1 MADVNESFA
10 LPEETEEA
18 RVARLREKAEQIVA
32 RETDDEL
39 IQRFVAEAR
48 AKRMPSIQEQGSLD
62 AHGFP
67 MDYDR
72 VEIFKGQNKQDQT
85 YVPLGIKGFVLKV
98 PRGEEVII
106 PSCFTEVLEHAVEEM
121 TIRSQGGLVTR
132 PALRFPFTK
141 RGKASRDEYLAYR
154 AEQRRR
160 IETQQAGQ
168 IPA

>member
-1 MADVNESFA
+1 MSLNGSFE

-18 RVARLREKAEQIVA
+18 RVARLREIAAKRVA
-32 RETDDEL
+32 RETDEEL
-39 IQRFVAEAR
+39 IDRFVAEAR
-48 AKRMPSIQEQGSLD
+48 AKRVSSASEPQGSLD

-72 VEIFKGQNKQDQT
+72 VEIFKGQNKNDQS

-106 PSCFTEVLEHAVEEM
+106 PSCFTEVLEHAVEEV
-121 TIRSQGGLVTR
+121 TIQSQGGLVTR

-141 RGKASRDEYLAYR
+141 RGKATRDEYLVFR
-154 AEQRRR
+154 TEQRRR
-160 IETQQAGQ
+160 IEMQQGAQ
-168 IPA
+168 TPA